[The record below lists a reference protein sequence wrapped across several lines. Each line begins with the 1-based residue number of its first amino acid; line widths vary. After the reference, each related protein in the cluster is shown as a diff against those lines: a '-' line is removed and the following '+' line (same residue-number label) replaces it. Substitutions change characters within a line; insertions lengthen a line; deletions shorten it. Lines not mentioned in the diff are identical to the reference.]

1 MIKRLQMLRG
11 VLREMTRGTSHEF
24 RQIMTKF
31 IALGQEIDETAT
43 ALRKYGDYLLPVR

>member
-1 MIKRLQMLRG
+1 MS
-11 VLREMTRGTSHEF
+11 REMTRKISHAF

-31 IALGQEIDETAT
+31 IASPEIDETT